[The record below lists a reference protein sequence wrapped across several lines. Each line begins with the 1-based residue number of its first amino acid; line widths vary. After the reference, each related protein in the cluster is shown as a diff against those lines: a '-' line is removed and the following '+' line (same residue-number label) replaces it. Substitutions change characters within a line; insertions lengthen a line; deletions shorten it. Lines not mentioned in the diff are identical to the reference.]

1 MEVDAAIDSAAQSV
15 GLEALEPTQ
24 GEAIRTLASGHIV
37 FVHAALPTSHGRSF
51 CFILLPLLFNCT
63 LGYSASVVSCVSL
76 LTSLST
82 ED

>member
-24 GEAIRTLASGHIV
+24 GEAICTFASGHIV
-37 FVHAALPTSHGRSF
+37 SVHAALPTSHGRSF
-51 CFILLPLLFNCT
+51 CFILLPLLFNCN
-63 LGYSASVVSCVSL
+63 ASIVSCVYP

-82 ED
+82 EG